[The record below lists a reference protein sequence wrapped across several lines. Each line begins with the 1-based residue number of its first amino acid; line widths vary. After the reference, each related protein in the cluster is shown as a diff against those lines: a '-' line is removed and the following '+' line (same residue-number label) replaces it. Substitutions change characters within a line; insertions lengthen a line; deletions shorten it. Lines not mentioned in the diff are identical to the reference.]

1 MSALEAA
8 ASAPRKFLGAV
19 GRVDTA
25 LVDSVTLRKFQRVT
39 SAKTNEMS
47 TTPNNN
53 TNSNSKNILNSDV
66 EVKGAIKFSG
76 ELTFDG
82 KLEGDISSEGTLNL
96 GENAVVKGTI
106 DVGSVVVRG
115 KITGNIIAK
124 DKIDLKAKTELFGDV
139 RASKLVM
146 EEGVTFVGKTEVN
159 PNKVSAT
166 PVANR
171 GEAPKVA
178 PPKAPG
184 L

>member
-1 MSALEAA
+1 
-8 ASAPRKFLGAV
+8 
-19 GRVDTA
+19 
-25 LVDSVTLRKFQRVT
+25 
-39 SAKTNEMS
+39 MS
-47 TTPNNN
+47 TTPSNN
-53 TNSNSKNILNSDV
+53 NSNSKNILNSDV

-82 KLEGDISSEGTLNL
+82 KLEGDINSDGTLTL

-139 RASKLVM
+139 KAAKLIM

-159 PNKVSAT
+159 PNKVSPT
-166 PVANR
+166 PAPSR
-171 GEAPKVA
+171 GESPKVA
-178 PPKAPG
+178 APKAPG

>member
-1 MSALEAA
+1 
-8 ASAPRKFLGAV
+8 
-19 GRVDTA
+19 
-25 LVDSVTLRKFQRVT
+25 
-39 SAKTNEMS
+39 MS
-47 TTPNNN
+47 TTPSNNN
-53 TNSNSKNILNSDV
+53 NANSKNILNSDV

-82 KLEGDISSEGTLNL
+82 KLEGDINSEGTLNL
-96 GENAVVKGTI
+96 GENAVIKGTI
-106 DVGSVVVRG
+106 DVGSVIVRG

-159 PNKVSAT
+159 PNKVSPTAA
-166 PVANR
+166 PNR
-171 GEAPKVA
+171 SEAPKVA